1 MFAWID
7 CVCCVYL
14 RTGFRSEAPPTRKLS
29 VDPLGRY
36 MRADNVRSVYMHI
49 YKMLVRSMKRDY
61 SLPCAD
67 KILGWHRVTVLP
79 LQSSVGF

>member
-1 MFAWID
+1 MYV
-7 CVCCVYL
+7 VCICTL
-14 RTGFRSEAPPTRKLS
+14 DFEAKPRLLVS
-29 VDPLGRY
+29 CLLIDPLGRY